1 MAQLRVTRLT
11 ILAQISDLHIGLP
24 GAPGGGRRERV
35 AALRRCVAAINALRP
50 RADLVLATGDL
61 VDDGV
66 VEEYEHFRA
75 LMAPLDAPYYVI
87 PGNHDDRD
95 ALRAAFA
102 DHAYLPR
109 DGAFLHYVIEAHP
122 LRLIG
127 LDSIIPGRARGELC
141 GERLAWLEAQLN
153 GAPERP
159 TLLFLHHP
167 PFLDG
172 IQFWDVLNCRN
183 ADGLAAIVRRH
194 RQVVGLIAGHL
205 HQSIR
210 RLWNGVM
217 ASSSPAPAHA
227 LALVTRQPESRA
239 PLNPPFFHL
248 HEWDAPTGLTSRPAF
263 AEDLG
268 AMAPTA

>member
-1 MAQLRVTRLT
+1 LT
-11 ILAQISDLHIGLP
+11 ILAQISDLHIGVP
-24 GAPGGGRRERV
+24 NAAGGGRRDRV
-35 AALRRCVAAINALRP
+35 AALRRCVAAINALDPRP
-50 RADLVLATGDL
+50 DLVLVTGDL

-66 VEEYEHFRA
+66 AEEYEHFRT

-87 PGNHDDRD
+87 PGNHDDRA

-102 DHAYLPR
+102 DHLYLPR
-109 DGAFLHYVIEAHP
+109 DGAFLHYVIEGYP

-141 GERLAWLEAQLN
+141 GERLAWLDAQLDRV
-153 GAPERP
+153 PERP

-172 IQFWDVLNCRN
+172 IRFWDVLNCRN
-183 ADGLAAIVRRH
+183 ADGLATVVRRH
-194 RQVVGLIAGHL
+194 RQVVGLVAGHL

-217 ASSSPAPAHA
+217 ASSVPAPAQA
-227 LALVTRQPESRA
+227 LALATRQPESRA
-239 PLNPPFFHL
+239 PLHPPFFHL
-248 HEWDAPTGLTSRPAF
+248 HEWDAPTGLTSRLAF
-263 AEDLG
+263 IDGFG
-268 AMAPTA
+268 APAPTA

>member
-1 MAQLRVTRLT
+1 M
-11 ILAQISDLHIGLP
+11 ILAQISDLHIGVP
-24 GAPGGGRRERV
+24 HAARAGRHERV

-50 RADLVLATGDL
+50 RPDLVLVTGDL
-61 VDDGV
+61 VDDGA

-109 DGAFLHYVIEAHP
+109 EGAFLHYVIEGHP

-127 LDSIIPGRARGELC
+127 LDSIVPGRARGELC
-141 GERLAWLEAQLN
+141 GERLEWLDARLRD
-153 GAPERP
+153 APDRP

-172 IQFWDVLNCRN
+172 IRFWDVLNCRN
-183 ADGLAAIVRRH
+183 ADGLAATVRRH

-217 ASSSPAPAHA
+217 ASSVPAPASA
-227 LALVTRQPESRA
+227 LALVTRQPASRV
-239 PLNPPFFHL
+239 PLNPPFFYV
-248 HEWDAPTGLTSRPAF
+248 HEWDGPTGLTSRPAF
-263 AEDLG
+263 IERAG
-268 AMAPTA
+268 APAPTA